1 MEGLNIRSLHY
12 IIKTCTLNTALGY
25 PNFERYPCG
34 LADALHQCTWP
45 YLELLSSSD
54 PHPLTFYLTHTL
66 TFYLTFYL
74 ALFLAFSLA
83 FYHAFYLTSLLTVY
97 LAFYVT
103 SSIAIEA
110 RWALALTVE
119 VRKCP
124 LTSGGCGWGLAVPT
138 EVWSARLRSGIA
150 HWALELAVK
159 AQLRFGAHCWSP
171 AVSSGVRG
179 WGPAMPAEL

>member
-97 LAFYVT
+97 LAFYAT
-103 SSIAIEA
+103 SCNRNWGPLSSGTH
-110 RWALALTVE
+110 RWGPE
-119 VRKCP
+119 
-124 LTSGGCGWGLAVPT
+124 VPT
-138 EVWSARLRSGIA
+138 DIWRLRLRSGSA
-150 HWALELAVK
+150 NWGLERAVEV
-159 AQLRFGAHCWSP
+159 RHCP
-171 AVSSGVRG
+171 LSSRARG
-179 WGPAMPAEL
+179 